1 MDYSD
6 DDGASDQGAAGPGDP
21 VGAEHAAGAG
31 PEPKGIAPRAPPEAA
46 EVKDDPRTNLPE
58 VAIKPECLGAI
69 VPEPKVTGGRSGKWP
84 LPEARPSLVPEA
96 FDTYLVDDKAF
107 SKGTCYYLSKCLN
120 RFLSMLSFG
129 NCSPEDPRL
138 LAAIFVQGLHKGA
151 LAVPCLDIKYTWTH
165 AIVTVIKVFCEWQ
178 IQVSMVN
185 INKQHASLLTAVVS
199 KG

>member
-6 DDGASDQGAAGPGDP
+6 DDVGLDQGAAGAGDLG
-21 VGAEHAAGAG
+21 GAEHAAGAG
-31 PEPKGIAPRAPPEAA
+31 PEPTGIAPSAPPEAA
-46 EVKDDPRTNLPE
+46 EVKDDARTNLPE

-96 FDTYLVDDKAF
+96 FDTYILEDKLLA
-107 SKGTCYYLSKCLN
+107 KGSCYYVSKCLN
-120 RFLSMLSFG
+120 RFLGMLSFG

-138 LAAIFVQGLHKGA
+138 LAAIFVQDIHKGA
-151 LAVPCLDIKYTWTH
+151 LTLPCLDKKYTWTH
-165 AIVTVIKVFCEWQ
+165 GIVAGVKIFCEWQ

-185 INKQHASLLTAVVS
+185 INKQHASLLTAVAS